1 MTHLP
6 MATRFRQ
13 LKETYKKSVGVYRSN
28 IHKRGLF
35 CHRDIEAM
43 EMVIEY
49 AGEVMYQVCILSI
62 TVSKILSYL
71 CFCSSLLHASVVA
84 FRHFPLQTCR

>member
-49 AGEVMYQVCILSI
+49 AGEVTYNFVSYYYPSLILHHFPPFKPVDSI
-62 TVSKILSYL
+62 TFIV
-71 CFCSSLLHASVVA
+71 CG
-84 FRHFPLQTCR
+84 T